1 MTPSLS
7 PSTPHPAPRTTRRCR
22 PSQPGNWPAALLLTS
37 ARFAPSLLSTPQPVR
52 IVRTDEAAVA
62 FCVANC
68 QEVRWKSKESA
79 ATTAPAS
86 APAPAQA
93 RAAAKGGV
101 AGTEPA
107 TAAGDPLGELE
118 A

>member
-1 MTPSLS
+1 MP
-7 PSTPHPAPRTTRRCR
+7 